1 MKGLIIAAGYG
12 TRFLPATKTVPK
24 EMLPLMDK
32 PSVAF
37 IVEEMI
43 QSGIRDIVIIT
54 SRRKKC
60 MDDFFDR
67 EVELERELSLKNK
80 TELLEK
86 IKPYRDVNIC
96 FIRQQE
102 MKGVG
107 HAMLQAESV
116 IGNEPFV
123 VAYPDDLHFGEK
135 PLAKQ
140 LIDAYNESG
149 CTVLATLFDP
159 PELYAYAALKLASDG
174 VHVEEIFGALRRA
187 WAEHT
192 GPGEFYH
199 VDGLKKLCAAGK
211 VVFKRVEGDRYDIG
225 TPEGFLKAT
234 VAYACRVPEWK
245 KVLIEEVKKRTG
257 GEITPVLCER
267 VGKCVLER
275 MPFERLRETVALAF
289 GE

>member
-32 PSVAF
+32 PSIAF

-43 QSGIRDIVIIT
+43 QSGIKDIVIIT

-86 IKPYRDVNIC
+86 IKPYEGVNIC

-107 HAMLQAESV
+107 RKRYRQRAVCRRL
-116 IGNEPFV
+116 PRRF
-123 VAYPDDLHFGEK
+123 
-135 PLAKQ
+135 
-140 LIDAYNESG
+140 
-149 CTVLATLFDP
+149 
-159 PELYAYAALKLASDG
+159 
-174 VHVEEIFGALRRA
+174 ALR
-187 WAEHT
+187 
-192 GPGEFYH
+192 
-199 VDGLKKLCAAGK
+199 GK
-211 VVFKRVEGDRYDIG
+211 
-225 TPEGFLKAT
+225 A
-234 VAYACRVPEWK
+234 
-245 KVLIEEVKKRTG
+245 
-257 GEITPVLCER
+257 
-267 VGKCVLER
+267 VGKAVDR
-275 MPFERLRETVALAF
+275 RLQ
-289 GE
+289 

>member
-32 PSVAF
+32 PSIAF

-43 QSGIRDIVIIT
+43 QSGIKDIVIIT

-107 HAMLQAESV
+107 RQYLL
-116 IGNEPFV
+116 
-123 VAYPDDLHFGEK
+123 YPSAGDERRR
-135 PLAKQ
+135 
-140 LIDAYNESG
+140 
-149 CTVLATLFDP
+149 TR
-159 PELYAYAALKLASDG
+159 YAASRK
-174 VHVEEIFGALRRA
+174 RYRQRA
-187 WAEHT
+187 VCCCL
-192 GPGEFYH
+192 P
-199 VDGLKKLCAAGK
+199 
-211 VVFKRVEGDRYDIG
+211 R
-225 TPEGFLKAT
+225 
-234 VAYACRVPEWK
+234 
-245 KVLIEEVKKRTG
+245 
-257 GEITPVLCER
+257 
-267 VGKCVLER
+267 
-275 MPFERLRETVALAF
+275 
-289 GE
+289 

>member
-123 VAYPDDLHFGEK
+123 VAYPDD
-135 PLAKQ
+135 
-140 LIDAYNESG
+140 
-149 CTVLATLFDP
+149 
-159 PELYAYAALKLASDG
+159 
-174 VHVEEIFGALRRA
+174 
-187 WAEHT
+187 
-192 GPGEFYH
+192 
-199 VDGLKKLCAAGK
+199 GK
-211 VVFKRVEGDRYDIG
+211 SR
-225 TPEGFLKAT
+225 
-234 VAYACRVPEWK
+234 WQSS
-245 KVLIEEVKKRTG
+245 
-257 GEITPVLCER
+257 
-267 VGKCVLER
+267 
-275 MPFERLRETVALAF
+275 
-289 GE
+289 

>member
-32 PSVAF
+32 PSIAF

-43 QSGIRDIVIIT
+43 RSGIKDIVIIT

-86 IKPYRDVNIC
+86 IKPYEGVNIC

-149 CTVLATLFDP
+149 CTVLATLFCM
-159 PELYAYAALKLASDG
+159 L
-174 VHVEEIFGALRRA
+174 
-187 WAEHT
+187 
-192 GPGEFYH
+192 
-199 VDGLKKLCAAGK
+199 
-211 VVFKRVEGDRYDIG
+211 
-225 TPEGFLKAT
+225 TPH
-234 VAYACRVPEWK
+234 
-245 KVLIEEVKKRTG
+245 
-257 GEITPVLCER
+257 
-267 VGKCVLER
+267 
-275 MPFERLRETVALAF
+275 
-289 GE
+289 

>member
-32 PSVAF
+32 PSIAF

-43 QSGIRDIVIIT
+43 QSGIKDIVIIT

-86 IKPYRDVNIC
+86 IKPYEGVNIC

-123 VAYPDDLHFGEK
+123 VAYPDDNRCQSSSLTHTMK
-135 PLAKQ
+135 AAAPCWQ
-140 LIDAYNESG
+140 RSLIRRN
-149 CTVLATLFDP
+149 CTL
-159 PELYAYAALKLASDG
+159 
-174 VHVEEIFGALRRA
+174 
-187 WAEHT
+187 
-192 GPGEFYH
+192 
-199 VDGLKKLCAAGK
+199 
-211 VVFKRVEGDRYDIG
+211 
-225 TPEGFLKAT
+225 TPH
-234 VAYACRVPEWK
+234 
-245 KVLIEEVKKRTG
+245 
-257 GEITPVLCER
+257 
-267 VGKCVLER
+267 
-275 MPFERLRETVALAF
+275 
-289 GE
+289 

>member
-24 EMLPLMDK
+24 EMLPLLDK
-32 PSVAF
+32 PSIAF
-37 IVEEMI
+37 VVEEFI
-43 QSGIRDIVIIT
+43 RSGIKDIVIIT

-67 EVELERELSLKNK
+67 EVELEQELKAKNK
-80 TELLEK
+80 TDLLEK
-86 IKPYRDVNIC
+86 IKPYEGVHFT

-107 HAMLQAESV
+107 HAMLEAESA

-135 PLAKQ
+135 PLAQQ
-140 LIDAYNESG
+140 LIDVYNETG

-159 PELYAYAALKLASDG
+159 PELYAYASLKLSSDG
-174 VHVEEIFGALRRA
+174 FHVEDIVEKPAPGTAPSKEASIGRYLYTPEIFTKLRSALA
-187 WAEHT
+187 KHT

-199 VDGLKKLCAAGK
+199 VDGLKQLCDEKK
-211 VVFKRVEGDRYDIG
+211 VVYKRLEGVRYDIG
-225 TPEGFLKAT
+225 NPEGFLKAT
-234 VAYACRVPEWK
+234 ISYAATFPELK
-245 KVLIEEVKKRTG
+245 KILIEEAQ
-257 GEITPVLCER
+257 
-267 VGKCVLER
+267 
-275 MPFERLRETVALAF
+275 RLQNE
-289 GE
+289 

>member
-123 VAYPDDLHFGEK
+123 VAYRQRAVCCCLP
-135 PLAKQ
+135 
-140 LIDAYNESG
+140 
-149 CTVLATLFDP
+149 
-159 PELYAYAALKLASDG
+159 
-174 VHVEEIFGALRRA
+174 RRFA
-187 WAEHT
+187 FRRKT
-192 GPGEFYH
+192 
-199 VDGLKKLCAAGK
+199 AGK
-211 VVFKRVEGDRYDIG
+211 
-225 TPEGFLKAT
+225 A
-234 VAYACRVPEWK
+234 AY
-245 KVLIEEVKKRTG
+245 
-257 GEITPVLCER
+257 
-267 VGKCVLER
+267 
-275 MPFERLRETVALAF
+275 
-289 GE
+289 

>member
-32 PSVAF
+32 PSIAF

-43 QSGIRDIVIIT
+43 QSGIKDIVIIT

-159 PELYAYAALKLASDG
+159 PQLYAYAALKLASDG
-174 VHVEEIFGALRRA
+174 VHVEDLVEKPAPGSAPSKEASIGRYLYTPEIFKALHEA
-187 WAEHT
+187 WVEHT

-211 VVFKRVEGDRYDIG
+211 VIFKRVEGDRYDIG

-234 VAYACRVPEWK
+234 VAYACRVPEWE

-257 GEITPVLCER
+257 GE
-267 VGKCVLER
+267 G
-275 MPFERLRETVALAF
+275 
-289 GE
+289 